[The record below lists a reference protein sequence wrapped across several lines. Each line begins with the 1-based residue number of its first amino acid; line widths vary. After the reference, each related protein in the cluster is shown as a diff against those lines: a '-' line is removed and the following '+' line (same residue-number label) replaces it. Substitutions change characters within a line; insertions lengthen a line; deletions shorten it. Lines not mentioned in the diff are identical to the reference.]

1 MTINGKILVIGN
13 DEDKNKIKVREEHDW
28 HAMGPDKVLEELG
41 SSKDG
46 LPASD
51 VESRKTK
58 YGENVLSKTE
68 ERPKWRMVIDQFA
81 SPLIIV
87 LIVCGVITLALG
99 HKVDAAAIFIVLILN
114 AIIGVYQESKAAK
127 AVNSLSSMEPRSTM
141 VIRYGDVKTIE
152 SVDVV
157 PGDVILLR
165 QGDRIPA
172 DARIIESTG
181 LRIDESMLTGESS
194 PASKRI
200 DPVDA
205 DSSIGDRSSMAYSG
219 TIVSNGEGRAVVVA
233 IGESTELGKINDLVQ
248 ADSGET
254 PLQAALRRSE
264 IFISLAVGLV
274 ALVVFAGGAI
284 INGDVDGSF
293 LSAVS
298 LMVAAMPE
306 ALPIVMTVAMAL
318 GVSRMAKERA
328 IVRTLPSVETLGA
341 VTVVGS
347 DKTGTLTMNKMTVE
361 QVTLPTSEPV
371 GVDDVKAGHGDPLHD
386 VLYCGAMTNDAS
398 RVVSDGEIKYDGDAV
413 DMAMMA
419 VADETGVISDDDLKV
434 EREAHLTYEPERLY
448 SMDARRDHDDR
459 LIQYVKGAPDKLM
472 SMSTYMLMPDGSIAP
487 INREAIKATY
497 ARMASDGLRVIGL
510 ASKVVTGDVDDVE
523 PYGMVFLGMEGMM
536 DPPRPG
542 VADTIGNL
550 ARAGVRTIMIT
561 GDHPLT
567 AAAIGKMIGLGDGGV
582 LTGSEMRTLGD
593 DELAARLS
601 TVSIVARVSPED
613 KLRVITALKDSGEVV
628 AVTGDGVNDAP
639 ALKAADVGVS
649 MGMSGTD
656 AAKDASDVILTD
668 DSYSTMANAV
678 RQGRVTFKA
687 IRGSMMFLLST
698 AVAAMIAVAVNV
710 LSGAELLFLPIQM
723 LWINFVTNGVQ
734 DIALG
739 FEPGDGTEMDR
750 DPEPSGSLLSAG
762 AWSKICTCG
771 IWMSA
776 VILIMFNHLMRIGT
790 DLVLAR
796 TMTITLLVLFNFMMA
811 MSSRSESKTIF
822 RMDPLGNKFLT
833 VASIIALVI
842 HAVAMYVTPIAGV
855 LGFSPM
861 TGTQW
866 LVCLLLSLTVL
877 VMSEGWKMVS
887 GFLSS
892 DSDGVRLR
900 AVRRLYDK
908 IRG

>member
-1 MTINGKILVIGN
+1 MIGRNLVVRD
-13 DEDKNKIKVREEHDW
+13 DEDRNKIKMLEEHDW
-28 HAMGPDKVLEELG
+28 HGMSPDETMEELG
-41 SSKDG
+41 SSARG

-51 VESRKTK
+51 VESRKK
-58 YGENVLSKTE
+58 RYGENVLSKTE
-68 ERPKWRMVIDQFA
+68 ARPKWRMVVDQFA

-99 HKVDAAAIFIVLILN
+99 HKVDAVAIFIVLVLN
-114 AIIGVYQESKAAK
+114 AIIGTYQEAKASKA
-127 AVNSLSSMEPRSTM
+127 VDSLSSMEPRSTV
-141 VIRYGDVKTIE
+141 VIRYGDVKTID

-157 PGDVILLR
+157 PGDVIMLR
-165 QGDRIPA
+165 QGDRVPA
-172 DARIIESTG
+172 DARIIESNG

-219 TIVSNGEGRAVVVA
+219 TIVSNGEGRAVVVS
-233 IGESTELGKINDLVQ
+233 IGESTELGRINDLVQ
-248 ADSGET
+248 ADSGDT
-254 PLQAALRRSE
+254 PLQAALHRSE

-318 GVSRMAKERA
+318 GVSRMTKERA

-361 QVTLPTSEPV
+361 QVALPTSEPV

-419 VADETGVISDDDLKV
+419 VADDTGVISDDDLKV
-434 EREAHLTYEPERLY
+434 EREAHLQYEPERLY
-448 SMDARRDHDDR
+448 SMDARRDRSGR
-459 LIQYVKGAPDKLM
+459 LVQYVKGAPDKLM
-472 SMSTYMLMPDGSIAP
+472 SMSTRMLMEDGSIAP
-487 INREAIKATY
+487 INREAIKSTY

-510 ASKVVTGDVDDVE
+510 ASKMVDDDADGSVE
-523 PYGMVFLGMEGMM
+523 PYDLVFLGMEGMM

-542 VADTIGNL
+542 VAGTIGDL

-601 TVSIVARVSPED
+601 ESSIVARVSPED
-613 KLRVITALKDSGEVV
+613 KLRVITSLKDSGEVV

-678 RQGRVTFKA
+678 RQGRITFKA

-698 AVAAMIAVAVNV
+698 AVAAMIAVAANV
-710 LSGAELLFLPIQM
+710 LSGSELLFLPIQM

-750 DPEPSGSLLSAG
+750 GPEPSGSLLSAG

-771 IWMSA
+771 VWMAA

-811 MSSRSESKTIF
+811 MSSRSDSKTIF